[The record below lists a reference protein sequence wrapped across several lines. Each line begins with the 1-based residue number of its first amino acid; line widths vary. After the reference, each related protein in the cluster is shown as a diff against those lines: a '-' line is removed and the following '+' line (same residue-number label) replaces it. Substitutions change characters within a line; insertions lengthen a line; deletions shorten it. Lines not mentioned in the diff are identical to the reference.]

1 MNIDREIY
9 LKKLKGKIYFIV
21 GIIIFIVAL
30 IYIISSINSKDGDI
44 LYSTTYYFA
53 FGSKRVK
60 IYTNGDVYE
69 DLEIEE
75 PNHKPNYKYLKTLS
89 KTEKDNLIIFLESE
103 SNTDMI
109 KNYVIELV
117 YGVKEFD
124 IYGGY

>member
-1 MNIDREIY
+1 MKKSKNILLI
-9 LKKLKGKIYFIV
+9 IV

-30 IYIISSINSKDGDI
+30 IYIISSINSKNEDI

-53 FGSKRVK
+53 FGSRRVK
-60 IYTNGDVYE
+60 IYTNGDVYD

-75 PNHKPNYKYLKTLS
+75 PNHKSNYKYLKTLS
-89 KTEKDNLIIFLESE
+89 KTEKDNLINFLESE

-109 KNYVIELV
+109 GNYVIELV